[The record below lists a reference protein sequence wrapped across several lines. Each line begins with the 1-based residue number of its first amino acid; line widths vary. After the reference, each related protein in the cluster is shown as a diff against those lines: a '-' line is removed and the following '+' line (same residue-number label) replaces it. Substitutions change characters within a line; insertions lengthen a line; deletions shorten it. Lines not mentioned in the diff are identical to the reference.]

1 MVLVIGRKLK
11 VEKISFYAKN
21 LIMGLKQ
28 KGERVC
34 CAESCTGGMITAALT
49 EIPGSSSVLSRG
61 FVTYSNQSKIDMLGV
76 KLKTLELHGAV
87 SGQTVSEMASGAITA
102 SNGEA
107 DYAIAVSGV
116 AGPDGGNKEK
126 PVGLVY
132 ICILKKGDVGEIKKY
147 IFKGDRQSV
156 RYQTVMKALD
166 NLTQLV

>member
-1 MVLVIGRKLK
+1 
-11 VEKISFYAKN
+11 
-21 LIMGLKQ
+21 
-28 KGERVC
+28 
-34 CAESCTGGMITAALT
+34 MITAALT

-76 KLKTLELHGAV
+76 RLKTLELHGAV

-132 ICILKKGDVGEIKKY
+132 ICILKKGEVGEIKKY
-147 IFKGDRQSV
+147 IFRGDRHSV
-156 RYQTVMKALD
+156 RYQTVVKALD
-166 NLTQLV
+166 NLAQLV

>member
-1 MVLVIGRKLK
+1 MNLK
-11 VEKISFYAKN
+11 K
-21 LIMGLKQ
+21 

-132 ICILKKGDVGEIKKY
+132 ICILKKGEVGEIKKY
-147 IFKGDRQSV
+147 MFRGDRQSV
-156 RYQTVMKALD
+156 RYQTVIKALD

>member
-1 MVLVIGRKLK
+1 M
-11 VEKISFYAKN
+11 
-21 LIMGLKQ
+21 LILKQ

-61 FVTYSNQSKIDMLGV
+61 YVTYSNQSKIDMLGV

-116 AGPDGGNKEK
+116 AGPDGGNEEK

-132 ICILKKGDVGEIKKY
+132 ICILKKGEVGEIKKY

>member
-1 MVLVIGRKLK
+1 M
-11 VEKISFYAKN
+11 EKISFYAKN
-21 LIMGLKQ
+21 LILRLKRR
-28 KGERVC
+28 GERVC

-132 ICILKKGDVGEIKKY
+132 ICILKKGEVGEIKKY
-147 IFKGDRQSV
+147 IFKGDRHSV
-156 RYQTVMKALD
+156 RHQTVVKALD